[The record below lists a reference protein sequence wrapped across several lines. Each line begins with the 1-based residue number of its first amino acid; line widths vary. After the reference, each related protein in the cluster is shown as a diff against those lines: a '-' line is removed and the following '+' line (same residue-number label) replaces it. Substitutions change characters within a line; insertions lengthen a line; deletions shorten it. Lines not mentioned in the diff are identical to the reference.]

1 MKQMK
6 RMKQLWL
13 LLFLLAGNVLYAQT
27 QKITTEE
34 QFNAFINEQ
43 SAQLMA
49 AYEQE
54 TYAKG
59 SDICRAV
66 MTQVETLP
74 AGLKEKYGWQKY
86 NFAFHLTL
94 CLCLQNKKEEAL
106 EAFKIAYNNGKDGVL
121 YSAVKGYEEILKPL
135 HGDPAYEAIV
145 RQLRETGDYLYILQQ
160 APAYTRTTRPDTLPR
175 FSYAAPDDPD
185 LARVRQYFRLD
196 SVISGA
202 GDEISKIKNVLTY
215 IHNLI
220 RHDGQ
225 NPNPEGGMNAI
236 NMAEAC
242 KDGSRGLNC
251 RGLATVLNECYL
263 ALGIPSRVVTCM
275 PKTFV
280 GDCHVINAVYSSSL
294 GKWLWMDPT
303 NNAWVTDDAGNLL
316 SIREVRERLRDGRP
330 LVLNEEANW
339 NNENKVRIE
348 DYLYNYMAKNLYY
361 LGCWTRYEFNTES
374 NGHGEKLYVNLM
386 PTGFDTTQENP
397 RNWRVNDD
405 VWFWQTPII
414 KNKARK
420 E

>member
-86 NFAFHLTL
+86 NFVFHLTL

-202 GDEISKIKNVLTY
+202 GDEISF
-215 IHNLI
+215 
-220 RHDGQ
+220 
-225 NPNPEGGMNAI
+225 
-236 NMAEAC
+236 
-242 KDGSRGLNC
+242 S
-251 RGLATVLNECYL
+251 
-263 ALGIPSRVVTCM
+263 
-275 PKTFV
+275 
-280 GDCHVINAVYSSSL
+280 
-294 GKWLWMDPT
+294 
-303 NNAWVTDDAGNLL
+303 
-316 SIREVRERLRDGRP
+316 
-330 LVLNEEANW
+330 
-339 NNENKVRIE
+339 
-348 DYLYNYMAKNLYY
+348 
-361 LGCWTRYEFNTES
+361 
-374 NGHGEKLYVNLM
+374 
-386 PTGFDTTQENP
+386 
-397 RNWRVNDD
+397 
-405 VWFWQTPII
+405 
-414 KNKARK
+414 
-420 E
+420 